1 MKRPASLLQLAID
14 AFGEAILFECV
25 GKCRSFGFESM
36 ERQKDLAG
44 ARKSVAEVADDG
56 AETYAAAVRYGVGC
70 EREFAAALDC
80 SHEGTF
86 GTDAGFGLGVVD
98 AADNLVRG
106 AVAGTAFDGDA
117 ALSNGRQALFYREV
131 CGSGMRYS
139 ESVESSA
146 GEDDGVVFAGLE
158 LGEARVYVAADVAQL
173 CVGTEAAEL
182 KYTARAA
189 GAEDESRRH
198 VGDAVPAARNEYVAR
213 VFSLWE

>member
-1 MKRPASLLQLAID
+1 MGCEGEFASAFD
-14 AFGEAILFECV
+14 RCHEGAFG
-25 GKCRSFGFESM
+25 K
-36 ERQKDLAG
+36 
-44 ARKSVAEVADDG
+44 
-56 AETYAAAVRYGVGC
+56 
-70 EREFAAALDC
+70 
-80 SHEGTF
+80 
-86 GTDAGFGLGVVD
+86 DAGFGLGVVD
-98 AADNLVRG
+98 AAYDLVRG
-106 AVAGTAFDGDA
+106 AVSGSAFDGDA